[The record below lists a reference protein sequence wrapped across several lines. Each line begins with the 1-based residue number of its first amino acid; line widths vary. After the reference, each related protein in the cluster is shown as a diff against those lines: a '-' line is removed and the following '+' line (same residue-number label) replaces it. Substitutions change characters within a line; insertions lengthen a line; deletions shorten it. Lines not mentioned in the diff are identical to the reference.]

1 MIVQLDGVSEPVLRQ
16 AIMAGQAPTLARWL
30 SDGTHQLRPWWATIP
45 STTPASTA
53 ALLYGEQQTIP
64 AFRWWDRQTRGLL
77 VANRPADAAV
87 IEARLPAE
95 RGLPREGGIA
105 VSTAFSGA
113 AAQIYLVFSTALKRK
128 ALGRGD
134 TFIPLFAS
142 PFLLP
147 GVVLLTLGEMVK
159 ETYQS
164 RRQRQ
169 RQVTPRIAR
178 KPTFVALRA
187 LTNVALR
194 TVNLVVVVDQMSRGA
209 PVIFVDFVDYD
220 EIAHHAGP
228 QRPEAIRAIEGMDE
242 VLAELERVAAQVDT
256 AYDLVVWSDHG
267 QSLGTTF
274 DQLTGETLTERFRT
288 LMDEESVAT
297 LESAGGDDWGPLNAW
312 IASTIGPSRRSA
324 DRLVLG
330 PDRPDRAERAADSGE
345 VADLVVVGGGNLG
358 MAWFPE
364 YDERPSLAEISNRW
378 PHLVPGL
385 ALTPGVG
392 LVMVGLGP
400 EEAMLI
406 GPRGTR
412 LLGGARDGL
421 VEGTDPMTGYDARGL
436 VDLRRLNGMRT
447 CGDIVLLSSVDP
459 LGMVH
464 AFEHQV
470 GSHGGLGGPQ
480 NHAILIHPAALPVD
494 DDLWPAGDEPLHGA
508 VPIHAQIERWR
519 HAHGTLSGSPARMA
533 PVEDGESAS

>member
-87 IEARLPAE
+87 IGARLPAE

-187 LTNVALR
+187 LTNVALPTPRARHPPRAADAASAQCRLRFPHPHRRAGCLVRWRHR
-194 TVNLVVVVDQMSRGA
+194 TLPRAGRPRRDGRPADRPGA
-209 PVIFVDFVDYD
+209 
-220 EIAHHAGP
+220 
-228 QRPEAIRAIEGMDE
+228 RAI
-242 VLAELERVAAQVDT
+242 
-256 AYDLVVWSDHG
+256 
-267 QSLGTTF
+267 
-274 DQLTGETLTERFRT
+274 
-288 LMDEESVAT
+288 
-297 LESAGGDDWGPLNAW
+297 AGWGP
-312 IASTIGPSRRSA
+312 
-324 DRLVLG
+324 RLSPGHLG
-330 PDRPDRAERAADSGE
+330 PDEAAEAIARVCARHTIAIHHATLRPAG
-345 VADLVVVGGGNLG
+345 
-358 MAWFPE
+358 
-364 YDERPSLAEISNRW
+364 
-378 PHLVPGL
+378 
-385 ALTPGVG
+385 
-392 LVMVGLGP
+392 
-400 EEAMLI
+400 
-406 GPRGTR
+406 
-412 LLGGARDGL
+412 
-421 VEGTDPMTGYDARGL
+421 
-436 VDLRRLNGMRT
+436 
-447 CGDIVLLSSVDP
+447 
-459 LGMVH
+459 
-464 AFEHQV
+464 
-470 GSHGGLGGPQ
+470 
-480 NHAILIHPAALPVD
+480 
-494 DDLWPAGDEPLHGA
+494 WPAGRRAWMTAPL
-508 VPIHAQIERWR
+508 
-519 HAHGTLSGSPARMA
+519 ARFA
-533 PVEDGESAS
+533 EVLPRRSDSVLHRLTCGE